1 MEDEKNEN
9 LMTFIQFSA
18 TIITITLFIMPL
30 KTIRLIIE
38 RQNVGTVAG
47 LQFIS
52 SALNCFL
59 WISYALLTSNTT
71 MLFVNSIGMM
81 FSIYYVV
88 NYWKNITQVRAS
100 RDYLKKVM
108 IACVLA
114 ITIISISYY
123 NTEDDLDNRISRLGF
138 LSSVVCVL
146 MFASPLEKMAIV
158 IQSKNSEG
166 MIINVAILSLLCGLS
181 WTIFGLLL
189 NDIYIYLPNILASIL
204 SFVQLTLIKL
214 YPPQILS

>member
-1 MEDEKNEN
+1 MEEENNEM
-9 LMTFIQFSA
+9 LMTFVQLSA

-30 KTIRLIIE
+30 KTIRIIID

-52 SALNCFL
+52 STLNCFL
-59 WISYALLTSNTT
+59 WVSYALLTSNTT

-88 NYWKNITQVRAS
+88 NYWKNITQIRVS

-123 NTEDDLDNRISRLGF
+123 NTTDDLDTRISRLGF

-146 MFASPLEKMAIV
+146 MFASPLEKMANV
-158 IQSKNSEG
+158 IQSRNSEG
-166 MIINVAILSLLCGLS
+166 MIQSVAILSLLCGLS
-181 WTIFGLLL
+181 WTLFGLLL
-189 NDIYIYLPNILASIL
+189 NDIYVYLPNILASIL
-204 SFVQLTLIKL
+204 SFVQLTLIKM
-214 YPPQILS
+214 YPPQILI